1 VRGAWREVLLL
12 LVGVALGYTLAVT
25 TRASRVPMMDQARHY
40 VVTHQTESFVG
51 LILVGVIIYL
61 AGNKG
66 GKK

>member
-1 VRGAWREVLLL
+1 MRGPWREILLL
-12 LVGVALGYTLAVT
+12 LVGVALGYVLAVT
-25 TRASRVPMMDQARHY
+25 TRASRVPMMEQARHY

-61 AGNKG
+61 AGGKG

>member
-1 VRGAWREVLLL
+1 MRGPWREALLL
-12 LVGVALGYTLAVT
+12 LVGVALGYVAAVT
-25 TRASRVPMMDQARHY
+25 TRASQVPMLEQARHY

-66 GKK
+66 GKR